1 MLKEV
6 SRVLSDDGVY
16 ICITYGE
23 EELRLPILDK
33 VIILLVL
40 F

>member
-1 MLKEV
+1 MLKEI
-6 SRVLSDDGVY
+6 SRVLTDHGVY

-33 VIILLVL
+33 VFI
-40 F
+40 

>member
-1 MLKEV
+1 MTNARRMLEEV

-23 EELRLPILDK
+23 EEIRKNIL
-33 VIILLVL
+33 
-40 F
+40 